1 MFKFVSFYRI
11 FLDAAGRNTAA
22 DSAAVGKGGVLLIQ
36 YKLVSF
42 LKVVHLLSVLEF
54 VGQPIET
61 LVETI
66 TSGGACGLDVPFSV
80 PHLR

>member
-1 MFKFVSFYRI
+1 MQLGETHR
-11 FLDAAGRNTAA
+11 AA
-22 DSAAVGKGGVLLIQ
+22 DSAAAVGKGGVLLIQ

-42 LKVVHLLSVLEF
+42 HYIVHLLGVLEF

-66 TSGGACGLDVPFSV
+66 TSSGTCGLDVPFSV